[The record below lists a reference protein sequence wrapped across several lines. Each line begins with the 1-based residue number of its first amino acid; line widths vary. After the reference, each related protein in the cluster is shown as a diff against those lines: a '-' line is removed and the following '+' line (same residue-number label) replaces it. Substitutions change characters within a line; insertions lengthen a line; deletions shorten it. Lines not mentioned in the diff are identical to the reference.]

1 MSMTP
6 IAFASDAQFVEQLKT
21 ASFSAVYACRNSPDG
36 IDVHILDCGIDD
48 GTWTRYERDIRE
60 FAEGCRSL
68 LRLERHVIDMRILK
82 DCPGWTNGSRAT
94 WARVLLP
101 DILSEEKMCVY
112 SDCDMLFIEN
122 PASILAVLRDAG
134 ALLAGHRN
142 PYGSIGPD
150 GRWFTGMN
158 LPYDPDTYVCAGLIG
173 IDLDAF
179 REQHFI
185 REAFSFL
192 EHYPDVISADQTV
205 LNWFCHGR
213 TAVLDEGW
221 GLFPHECFTYDGE
234 IKALHYSG
242 GYAWSRTKNAYDW
255 VGRHCARRETDL
267 LNAFR
272 ERIMRTKPFVLP
284 RSAIAHRM
292 VGWSALQV
300 ARLLNRM
307 GIVFPG
313 HPCFSEMVALFDG
326 KGTALEKAERTL
338 FAQ

>member
-21 ASFSAVYACRNSPDG
+21 ASFSAVYACRNSSEGLD
-36 IDVHILDCGIDD
+36 IHILDCGIDD
-48 GTWTRYERDIRE
+48 ESWLRYEHDIRE
-60 FAEGCRSL
+60 FAEKHASC

-82 DCPGWTNGSRAT
+82 DCPGWTNGSRAA

-101 DILSEEKMCVY
+101 EILSEEKVCVY
-112 SDCDMLFIEN
+112 SDCDILFIAN
-122 PASILAVLRDAG
+122 PSSILSELQDSDA
-134 ALLAGHRN
+134 LMVGHRN
-142 PYGSIGPD
+142 PYGMIGPD
-150 GRWFTGMN
+150 GDWFKRMG
-158 LPYDPDTYVCAGLIG
+158 LPYDSKTYLCSGLIG
-173 IDLDAF
+173 MDMESF
-179 REQHFI
+179 REREFAK
-185 REAFSFL
+185 EAFAFL
-192 EHYPDVISADQTV
+192 RKFPNPVSVDQTV

-221 GLFPHECFTYDGE
+221 GIFPHECFAYDDE

-272 ERIMRTKPFVLP
+272 ERIMRTKPFVAP
-284 RSAIAHRM
+284 RSAVAHRV

-300 ARLLNRM
+300 ARLLNKV
-307 GIVFPG
+307 GIAFPG
-313 HPCFSEMVALFDG
+313 HPCFSEMVAKFDG
-326 KGTALEKAERTL
+326 KGLSLEKAERML
-338 FAQ
+338 LAQ